1 VIPNWAK
8 VGVVLIGLA
17 MAAVV
22 VAPASGSYEGRVFSD
37 LAALQGEFVNRPVP
51 DFELHNLNGKAFK
64 LSDYRGKVVFLNLW
78 ATWCK
83 PCRDELPSMVQL
95 AAKLEAE
102 RESFVMIAV
111 AWDNDPEA
119 MGEFLASMP
128 QVMRNM
134 VIARD
139 PDGQLTNQLGTRK
152 LPETYIIDQEGQI
165 VARFAN
171 MRDWDSDLAKRIFLS
186 LIRRQL

>member
-1 VIPNWAK
+1 
-8 VGVVLIGLA
+8 
-17 MAAVV
+17 
-22 VAPASGSYEGRVFSD
+22 
-37 LAALQGEFVNRPVP
+37 
-51 DFELHNLNGKAFK
+51 
-64 LSDYRGKVVFLNLW
+64 
-78 ATWCK
+78 
-83 PCRDELPSMVQL
+83 MVQL